1 MLGSSLRLFMIHAN
15 IERLSRLR
23 TQCIRKIVKSQF
35 QRWWL
40 LQKMLT
46 EGEETFYVTVRLYF
60 SVVCD
65 LKDYETLKE
74 RYTDEINAEEEEYM
88 LIFCLM

>member
-1 MLGSSLRLFMIHAN
+1 MLGSSLRLFTIRAN

-23 TQCIRKIVKSQF
+23 TQCIGKIVKSQF

-46 EGEETFYVTVRLYF
+46 EGGETFYATLRLYF

-65 LKDYETLKE
+65 LEKYETLKE
-74 RYTDEINAEEEEYM
+74 RHTDEINAEEEEYM
-88 LIFCLM
+88 LISSFM